1 MAGNTVLWH
10 VSCCSGVLLLPSTV
24 SLCVRLCMA
33 QTRAQQLAYIHYSLS
48 AAIARSVGVRI
59 VLLGVEGGTG
69 NVVSERARQRVFAES
84 CRTYDDLRW
93 RPSVQCSTVQALH
106 GSAPT
111 DWPTD

>member
-1 MAGNTVLWH
+1 MLWH

-33 QTRAQQLAYIHYSLS
+33 QTQLAYIHYSLS

-84 CRTYDDLRW
+84 CRTHDDLRW
-93 RPSVQCSTVQALH
+93 RPSVQCSRVQALH

-111 DWPTD
+111 D